1 VADDQAAVQLTV
13 PASDG
18 GSLEVLVVGPQDG
31 LPMVFHHGTPGGLAM
46 YKPMVAAAAER
57 GLRTVL
63 YGRPGYGRSTPRPG
77 RQVADAAGDVAAIL
91 SELGA
96 RQFVTVGWSGGGP
109 HALACACL
117 LPGRCQAA
125 ASVAGVAPFEAG
137 GLDWMAGMAEE
148 NVGEFTAALKGER
161 ELTILL
167 SEFAPALMDITGD
180 QVAASLGGLV
190 CEADVSALRGD
201 LADYLAV
208 SFRTGLS
215 AGIAG
220 WRDDDLAFTRDWGFA
235 LAVPGGVAP
244 VSVWQGDQDRMVPLT
259 HGQWLARRVPAARS
273 HFLAGVGHLT
283 FDFGDVFD
291 DLLGLAGAR

>member
-1 VADDQAAVQLTV
+1 M

-31 LPMVFHHGTPGGLAM
+31 LPMVFHHGTPGGVAM
-46 YKPMVAAAAER
+46 YKPMVNAAAER

-77 RQVADAAGDVAAIL
+77 RRVADAAGDVAAIL

-109 HALACACL
+109 HALACASL

-125 ASVAGVAPFEAG
+125 ASVAGVAPYEAG
-137 GLDWMAGMAEE
+137 GLDWMAGMAAE
-148 NVGEFTAALKGER
+148 NVGEFSAALTGEQ
-161 ELTILL
+161 ELTTLL
-167 SEFAPALMDITGD
+167 TEFAPAFIDITGD

-190 CEADVSALRGD
+190 CEADVSALRGE
-201 LADYLAV
+201 LADYLAAE
-208 SFRTGLS
+208 FRAGLS
-215 AGIAG
+215 TGIAG
-220 WRDDDLAFTRDWGFA
+220 WRDDDLAFTTDWGFA

-244 VSVWQGDQDRMVPLT
+244 VSVWQGEQDKMVPLT
-259 HGQWLARRVPAARS
+259 HGQWLSRHVPAARS
-273 HFLAGVGHLT
+273 HFLAGAGHLT
-283 FDFGDVFD
+283 FDFGAVFD
-291 DLLGLAGAR
+291 DLLELAGAR